1 MEVSDF
7 VPSFSPL
14 TPRPLEFPPLSA
26 PRAAAKK
33 RFLFAMADAE
43 VPKEET
49 KAVRAASRA
58 RHRPL
63 APAPARPDGSAA
75 ADTPTNGS
83 DQTSASCTCAG
94 LPLPVLASPAP
105 PGGEAEHLRACA
117 YWIAHA
123 RPETRQVH

>member
-1 MEVSDF
+1 MRGQTRQVNF
-7 VPSFSPL
+7 
-14 TPRPLEFPPLSA
+14 RPVLFTLA
-26 PRAAAKK
+26 DGAKACREAE
-33 RFLFAMADAE
+33 RFLCAMADAE

-58 RHRPL
+58 RHRSL

-75 ADTPTNGS
+75 ADTPTTGS

-105 PGGEAEHLRACA
+105 PGGEAEHLCACA

>member
-1 MEVSDF
+1 MRECVGKHGQVF
-7 VPSFSPL
+7 F
-14 TPRPLEFPPLSA
+14 RPVLFTLA
-26 PRAAAKK
+26 DGAKACREAE
-33 RFLFAMADAE
+33 RFLCAMADAE

-75 ADTPTNGS
+75 ADTPTNGP